1 VLLLYDRKG
10 IAIDRLVGF
19 EDLGSKDDFS
29 TRALENILKRKGRD
43 RIVTCHTMFLRN
55 LNDKYANTRKK
66 M

>member
-1 VLLLYDRKG
+1 VFALLLYDRKG

-43 RIVTCHTMFLRN
+43 SCYLSYNVPSQFE
-55 LNDKYANTRKK
+55 
-66 M
+66 